1 MGGVSFHSLTS
12 SRMAG
17 CDVGF
22 FWGKGGS
29 GPCEY
34 ALCPAGTQYNDDASS
49 QPTYSYAGRWPSE
62 CPCVVSP
69 PAPPLSPTPLPPP
82 PVPPPSKEAAE
93 VTRPPPPRQA
103 TMEEF
108 VNDNYL
114 GERIIFL
121 GATISGG
128 SCDDWSGTGFL
139 RGPSGKVSDCDP
151 AREPSLTFKVES
163 DGAKSVEMRSDRVRQ
178 NGQRGTFPDN
188 CVNYASCYRA
198 AIETASYSLYRGGSF
213 VVTFKAQLSRDE
225 TR

>member
-1 MGGVSFHSLTS
+1 MPSGHAIQRRCLLPAKLHKRWAVAFGVPL
-12 SRMAG
+12 RGEPPGAA
-17 CDVGF
+17 
-22 FWGKGGS
+22 
-29 GPCEY
+29 P
-34 ALCPAGTQYNDDASS
+34 L
-49 QPTYSYAGRWPSE
+49 SYA
-62 CPCVVSP
+62 
-69 PAPPLSPTPLPPP
+69 PAPAT
-82 PVPPPSKEAAE
+82 VPPPSKEAAE

-151 AREPSLTFKVES
+151 AQEPSLTFKVES
-163 DGAKSVEMRSDRVRQ
+163 DGAKSVDFEGGGISQ
-178 NGQRGTFPDN
+178 SGPSSTFPDN

-213 VVTFKAQLSRDE
+213 AVTFKAQLSRDE